1 MSRIGAIVRAG
12 AVVLVRDA
20 IPYAVAS
27 IVAAVTIVAL
37 VLMTG
42 AFEGRTHSA
51 NDLALMLVVGTMA
64 TFIYA
69 MPLTI
74 ILVMIGEWRRYGPL
88 YYVVAAPACA
98 LASFAALY
106 LLAPV
111 TVFPWWQLRLVTAG
125 GFAGGLGFVATRALL
140 VRFLGD
146 LAFRAPT
153 HREAAQ

>member
-37 VLMTG
+37 VLMTD

-69 MPLTI
+69 TPLTI
-74 ILVMIGEWRRYGPL
+74 ILVTIGEWRRYGPL

-98 LASFAALY
+98 LASFMVLY
-106 LLAPV
+106 LFAPG
-111 TVFPWWQLRLVTAG
+111 TAFPWWQSGLVIAG
-125 GFAGGLGFVATRALL
+125 GFAGGLGFLAMRAVL
-140 VRFLGD
+140 VRFLGN
-146 LAFRAPT
+146 LAFHAPT
-153 HREAAQ
+153 QGSPPQ